1 VDTLRLV
8 DTQQTATGAPAE
20 AVGCTCGVR
29 LCAAVGTTTIPAV
42 TVALTPI
49 LRCVFGHP
57 TSGCAPGNPAASAS
71 GEPRGR
77 RQGCVPG
84 RGSWTP
90 TKAARGHPFSA
101 FLDTHS
107 TPRSALG
114 IRTQS
119 CSDRSSTACS
129 LHVLEFQEF
138 RTRTEGVHGHHK
150 VHEFRT
156 PSQVV
161 HGHHRV
167 KRVSIEAPAD
177 LPRGCVPS
185 GGQRTRTWR
194 AAHVHEWH
202 VHEWHALGPYASV
215 GVHASSPSVG
225 LSTHRPRIARLGCPL
240 ASAPWVSASERVGCP
255 RIANRAGF
263 VPRPARIM
271 SWVRPSRNHGAGSL

>member
-1 VDTLRLV
+1 VRRPSHHPTGHGHRASICGHPTQPRLWAPNSEPRLWTPDSAATAVPTRAVADPTCGHPTDPTSGHPTGFDSWTPKGLWTPGGLVDTLRLV

-167 KRVSIEAPAD
+167 KRVSIEAPAN
-177 LPRGCVPS
+177 LPRGCVRC
-185 GGQRTRTWR
+185 GGQRART
-194 AAHVHEWH
+194 
-202 VHEWHALGPYASV
+202 
-215 GVHASSPSVG
+215 
-225 LSTHRPRIARLGCPL
+225 
-240 ASAPWVSASERVGCP
+240 
-255 RIANRAGF
+255 
-263 VPRPARIM
+263 
-271 SWVRPSRNHGAGSL
+271 